1 MSSLG
6 FGDLISEQVEVLIE
20 KYSLR
25 EDYQKPQAISCG
37 MEPQR
42 IRN

>member
-25 EDYQKPQAISCG
+25 EDHQKPQAISCG